1 MNNIV
6 FFDIDGTL
14 VSETDYSIPDSTLK
28 ALKLLKDKGNLAF
41 INTGRPLSEISNNIR
56 NLNFD
61 GFVCGCGTYLEY
73 KGKEL
78 FHKSFGKKLSAEVTR
93 DILKY
98 NFEAILEGKNGVYFD
113 KEENIKDKIVIKL
126 INQHKI
132 EGFYKGTTWYDDNID
147 IDKFVI
153 FLNENSDFNG
163 FYEKYKNVFDFI
175 KRNDTFYE
183 IVPAGYSKA
192 SGIKAIIKYL
202 NIPFENTYAIGD
214 STNDLSMLQYAHTSI
229 AMGNSDKCLFDHV
242 NYITTTLENDGIY
255 NALSHFNLI

>member
-113 KEENIKDKIVIKL
+113 KEENIKDKTVIKL

-132 EGFYKGTTWYDDNID
+132 EGFYKGTKEPSLKAMHYFMNKYNNFEKEM
-147 IDKFVI
+147 KFI
-153 FLNENSDFNG
+153 HIAGTNG
-163 FYEKYKNVFDFI
+163 KGSCA
-175 KRNDTFYE
+175 E
-183 IVPAGYSKA
+183 IVSNILNFF
-192 SGIKAIIKYL
+192 SLSFSRNGIKSGWDKSFPFIAI
-202 NIPFENTYAIGD
+202 
-214 STNDLSMLQYAHTSI
+214 S
-229 AMGNSDKCLFDHV
+229 
-242 NYITTTLENDGIY
+242 
-255 NALSHFNLI
+255 